1 MTQVQNP
8 PLAQDPSILRD
19 IESEV
24 TQETRPLLQFIVN
37 NAKLIVGVVVGLLVA
52 LAVAG
57 AWRWHTQSQQEALQG
72 ELGQIMHQR
81 ATPEQLD
88 ALEKLAKDA
97 PARLKAPVYAVQAQ
111 SALAQQ
117 NYAKAAEAYGRVAR
131 SLADMPLGV
140 LGSVNEAA
148 SLFGAGKFDEGL
160 KILEPIAA
168 RLPKEASMQVRA
180 MLGEAAAKA
189 GRAELAA
196 SAFEEVASQSEGLMA
211 EYYRSRAKEVRLLK
225 KAEEPDSKA
234 AEPASP
240 APAPKAQ

>member
-1 MTQVQNP
+1 MAQVQNT
-8 PLAQDPSILRD
+8 PLTADPSILRD

-37 NAKLIVGVVVGLLVA
+37 NAKLIIGVVVGLLAA

-72 ELGQIMHQR
+72 ELGQIMHQK
-81 ATPEQLD
+81 ATPEQL
-88 ALEKLAKDA
+88 ATLEKLAKDA
-97 PARLKAPVYAVQAQ
+97 PARLQAAVYAVEAQ

-148 SLFGAGKFDEGL
+148 SLDAVTNDLRLLQEQTL
-160 KILEPIAA
+160 KLEE
-168 RLPKEASMQVRA
+168 LC
-180 MLGEAAAKA
+180 AKA
-189 GRAELAA
+189 ERVQDSVKQARRFCEDVLPVLSLLRAVADRIEC
-196 SAFEEVASQSEGLMA
+196 EV
-211 EYYRSRAKEVRLLK
+211 
-225 KAEEPDSKA
+225 
-234 AEPASP
+234 PADLWSLP
-240 APAPKAQ
+240 NYQEILFCK